1 MFEAPE
7 PFKAVESVGHRRG
20 CEKDGVRAARDAAD
34 ARRMPRAKLLKVM
47 DMNDGT
53 IAENAAEVAAKNAA
67 VAS

>member
-1 MFEAPE
+1 MAFQLLATRLMP
-7 PFKAVESVGHRRG
+7 
-20 CEKDGVRAARDAAD
+20 
-34 ARRMPRAKLLKVM
+34 RRMPRAKLLKVM